1 METGHFIGKTPVYD
15 TDHYGFKTGG
25 KSKFMLDGTELTGW
39 SPSSMAYGFIPDDY
53 TISETGG
60 ITTGPSHL
68 PRGWEPTKYVSGYD
82 YPTAGVTLEGCAGR
96 MSDHEAKLRAFYG
109 DEVYEGLRTPYAGD
123 TTALYDADRFP
134 GDRKVV
140 YRPGVHGGAPGAYVP
155 KPAHPLAGTP
165 YDSSIGTRWLTPDE
179 EWAKAREM
187 GWI

>member
-1 METGHFIGKTPVYD
+1 
-15 TDHYGFKTGG
+15 
-25 KSKFMLDGTELTGW
+25 
-39 SPSSMAYGFIPDDY
+39 
-53 TISETGG
+53 
-60 ITTGPSHL
+60 
-68 PRGWEPTKYVSGYD
+68 
-82 YPTAGVTLEGCAGR
+82 

-179 EWAKAREM
+179 ELAKAREM